1 MVTFRARFDGK
12 VLIPESAAPN
22 LPTDRSLEVQVND
35 ASVTAE
41 PEDAL
46 RPGSPAAILRLM
58 RSLPPIPRED
68 VDELERL
75 IKEGQSP
82 PDYRG
87 AFDEPGNER

>member
-1 MVTFRARFDGK
+1 MVTFRARFDGR

-22 LPTDRSLEVQVND
+22 LPTDRVLEIQVKD
-35 ASVTAE
+35 ESMMAE
-41 PEDAL
+41 PEEVL

-87 AFDEPGNER
+87 AFDEPGDER

>member
-1 MVTFRARFDGK
+1 MVTFRARFDGR
-12 VLIPESAAPN
+12 VLIPEAAAPN
-22 LPTDRSLEVQVND
+22 LPTDRVLEIQVND
-35 ASVTAE
+35 E
-41 PEDAL
+41 PTPADLDDAM

-58 RSLPPIPRED
+58 RSLPPIPPED

-87 AFDEPGNER
+87 AFDEPDDER